1 MHVKSIFLYIIMIN
15 RELIRLKSVEVLYAY
30 YENEGKDVLTAEK
43 ELFFS
48 LDKSYD
54 LYQHLLLLMV
64 GLNHIAMRVT
74 ETQQARARRLNQGN
88 GVNTKFVNNRFMQ
101 QLEQNQQLLAFRD
114 EQKFTW
120 LDYED
125 FLRGLFAQL
134 QEQDFFQEY
143 MASKESSY
151 AEDRELWRKIYRY
164 MLCNNDDLDA
174 ILEELSLYWNN
185 DKVIIDTF
193 VLKTINRFQEKNG
206 AEQALLPKYKSDADV
221 LFASTI
227 FTNAIKYADTYRQ
240 LIAQQSHGW
249 EVNRLAHMDLV
260 LMQLALSEIITCSDI
275 PLSVTISEYVEI
287 ARAYSTP
294 RSGSYIN
301 GILDAIATQLR
312 SEGKLIGK

>member
-1 MHVKSIFLYIIMIN
+1 MIN

>member
-1 MHVKSIFLYIIMIN
+1 MIN

-48 LDKSYD
+48 LDKSYE
-54 LYQHLLLLMV
+54 LYRHLLSLMV
-64 GLNHIAMRVT
+64 DMNHIALRVT
-74 ETQQARARRLNQGN
+74 ETQQARARRLNQAN
-88 GVNTKFVNNRFMQ
+88 AVNPKFINNRFML
-101 QLEQNQQLLAFRD
+101 QLGQNRQLLAFRD

-120 LDYED
+120 LDKED
-125 FLRGLFAQL
+125 FLRSLYAQL

-151 AEDRELWRKIYRY
+151 AEDRELWRKIYRN
-164 MLCNNDDLDA
+164 MLCNNEELDT

-185 DKVIIDTF
+185 DKAIIDTF
-193 VLKTINRFQEKNG
+193 VLKTINRFREENG
-206 AEQALLPKYKSDADV
+206 AEQPLMPKYKSDADV
-221 LFASTI
+221 QFASTL
-227 FTNAIKYADTYRQ
+227 FTNAIRHADTYRR

-260 LMQLALSEIITCSDI
+260 IMQLALSEIITCGDI
-275 PLSVTISEYVEI
+275 PLSVTLSEYVEI

-312 SEGKLIGK
+312 NEGKLMGK

>member
-1 MHVKSIFLYIIMIN
+1 MIN

-30 YENEGKDVLTAEK
+30 YENEGKDVVTVEK

-48 LDKSYD
+48 LDKSYE
-54 LYQHLLLLMV
+54 LYQHLLSLMV
-64 GLNHIAMRVT
+64 GLNHIALRVT
-74 ETQQARARRLNQGN
+74 ETQQARARRLNQQCK
-88 GVNTKFVNNRFMQ
+88 VSAKFVNNRFML
-101 QLEQNQQLLAFRD
+101 QLEQNRQLLAFRD

-120 LDYED
+120 LDHED
-125 FLRGLFAQL
+125 FLRNLFAQL

-151 AEDRELWRKIYRY
+151 AEDRELWRKIYRH

-193 VLKTINRFQEKNG
+193 VLKTINRFKEENG
-206 AEQALLPKYKSDADV
+206 AEQPLMPKFKSEEDV
-221 LFASTI
+221 RFASSV
-227 FTNAIKYADTYRQ
+227 FVNAIKHADTYRQ
-240 LIAQQSHGW
+240 LVAQQSHGW
-249 EVNRLAHMDLV
+249 EINRLAHMDLV
-260 LMQLALSEIITCSDI
+260 ILQLALSEIITCDDI
-275 PLSVTISEYVEI
+275 PLNVTISEYLEI
-287 ARAYSTP
+287 ASAYSTP

-301 GILDAIATQLR
+301 GILDAVVKQLR